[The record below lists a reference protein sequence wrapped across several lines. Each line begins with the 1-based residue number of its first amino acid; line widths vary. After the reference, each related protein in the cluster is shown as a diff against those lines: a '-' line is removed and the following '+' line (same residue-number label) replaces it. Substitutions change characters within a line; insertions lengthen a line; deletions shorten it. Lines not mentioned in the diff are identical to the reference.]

1 VNETPAAPAADF
13 NGADAA
19 RRVAEVPIWYHTM
32 ELMPGVV
39 TPGQFDLRPVLDM
52 LPWPDVRDRRCLD
65 IGTWDGCLA
74 FELERRG
81 AREVV
86 AVDIP
91 DHESWDWPP
100 RIRARG
106 IEFLN
111 HVAGPRRGDG
121 FRVARELL
129 GSKVHY
135 EEVSA
140 YDLDPSSIGEFDVV
154 VCGSLLLHLRDPL
167 RALAA
172 IRSVCAEAF
181 LCTNQVDLRRSIG
194 RRRSPLVR
202 LDGVSDLCQWF
213 LPNVAGNRQMLL
225 AAGFE
230 IDRESKVYS
239 IPFGAGHA
247 HVLEGPTGS
256 KRVKHAIRRAGRR
269 AFTGRYGVPHHAALA
284 RPVY

>member
-1 VNETPAAPAADF
+1 MPAAAAADF
-13 NGADAA
+13 DGADAA

-32 ELMPGVV
+32 ELAPGVV
-39 TPGQFDLRPVLDM
+39 TPGQFDLRPIIDA
-52 LPWPDVRDRRCLD
+52 LPWPDVHGRRCLD
-65 IGTWDGCLA
+65 VGTWDGYLA

-100 RIRARG
+100 RIRSRG

-129 GSKVHY
+129 GSKARY

-140 YDLDPSSIGEFDVV
+140 YDLDPDSIGEFDIV

-172 IRSVCAEAF
+172 IRSVCTEAF

-194 RRRSPLVR
+194 RRKSPLMR

-213 LPNVAGNRQMLL
+213 LPNVAANRQVLL

-230 IDRESKVYS
+230 IDRESGVYS

-247 HVLEGPTGS
+247 HVLEGPSGL
-256 KRVKHAIRRAGRR
+256 KRVTHAIRRAGRR
-269 AFTGRYGVPHHAALA
+269 LFTGRYGVPHHAALA
-284 RPVY
+284 RPTY